1 MRVKIT
7 VRLFQFHTQYFK
19 ILWPY
24 RYWYNIPRLC
34 LLNVTIEIRNI
45 SAEVIKIIQLSR
57 EGLNKVLV
65 ESLLTYAPS
74 FSSIS

>member
-7 VRLFQFHTQYFK
+7 VSLFQFHTKYFK

-24 RYWYNIPRLC
+24 RYWYNIPRLS

-45 SAEVIKIIQLSR
+45 SAEVIKIIHLSR
-57 EGLNKVLV
+57 
-65 ESLLTYAPS
+65 
-74 FSSIS
+74 